1 MSRQIVQAAACAA
14 LLASPFLAAS
24 PAAADL
30 ALSVGVTSESTA
42 AVKAELDRQFP
53 LEALHEQLSL
63 RLSGGLLL
71 LSSEE
76 EDGNAAALL
85 APALRW
91 TFAGERGLFVE
102 GGIGVALFLKTRVE
116 ARNLSTAFQFEDRL
130 AVGLPWAAGELSLA
144 LTHYSNAG
152 IKRPNDGFE
161 TLTLG
166 YRFPL

>member
-1 MSRQIVQAAACAA
+1 MSRQIIRAAA

-30 ALSVGVTSESTA
+30 ALSAGVTSESTA
-42 AVKAELDRQFP
+42 AVKVELDRQLP
-53 LEALHEQLSL
+53 LETVHEQLSL

-76 EDGNAAALL
+76 ADGNAAALL

-91 TFAGERGLFVE
+91 TFDGERHLFME
-102 GGIGVALFLKTRVE
+102 AGIGAALFLETRVE
-116 ARNLSTAFQFEDRL
+116 SRRLSTAFQFEDRL
-130 AVGLPWAAGELSLA
+130 AVGLPWADGELSLA

-161 TLTLG
+161 TLTVG